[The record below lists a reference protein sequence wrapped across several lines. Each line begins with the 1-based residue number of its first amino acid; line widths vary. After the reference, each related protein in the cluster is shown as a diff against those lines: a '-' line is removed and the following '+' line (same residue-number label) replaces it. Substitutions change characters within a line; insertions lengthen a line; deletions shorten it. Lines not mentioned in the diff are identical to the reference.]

1 MSSRLGGNSPK
12 SRYDLQVEPE
22 TKGDK
27 EQVAGAKARNQGTSL
42 WLAIKEAEKPGDFE
56 RTYRDLRSKH
66 PTKAAAIK
74 AFADVLNHEAREKS
88 LPIMVCYRTLE
99 NHISRQYP
107 QLSERRQSKP
117 AISGTAK
124 SIEDRKQTLLR
135 DLALVVAYLCDE
147 LGLQYE
153 NALKC
158 AKERIGMD

>member
-1 MSSRLGGNSPK
+1 MSSRLGGNSPE
-12 SRYDLQVEPE
+12 SRYGLQVEPE
-22 TKGDK
+22 TKGGK
-27 EQVAGAKARNQGTSL
+27 KQVAVAKPRNQGTSL
-42 WLAIKEAEKPGDFE
+42 WLAMKEADKPGDFE

-74 AFADVLNHEAREKS
+74 ALADALNHEAREKS
-88 LPIMVCYRTLE
+88 LPVRICYRTLE

-107 QLSERRQSKP
+107 QLSERRQSNP
-117 AISGTAK
+117 AVSGTAK
-124 SIEDRKQTLLR
+124 SIEDGKRFLLR